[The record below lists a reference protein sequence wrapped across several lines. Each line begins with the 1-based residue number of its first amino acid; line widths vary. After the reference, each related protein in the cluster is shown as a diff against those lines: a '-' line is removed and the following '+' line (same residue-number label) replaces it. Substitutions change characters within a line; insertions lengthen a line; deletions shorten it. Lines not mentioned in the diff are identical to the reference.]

1 MEYPIIRNKP
11 VAQFWYKGTH
21 SHPVKRTVLI
31 TEQTKD
37 YFKGYEVRE
46 GTQLRDV
53 EKAPIKSFSFEKV
66 ATTEQLRSDNPLRKG
81 KNRTTL
87 TRMSVSQAEKA
98 GL

>member
-46 GTQLRDV
+46 GTQFRVLGERFLG
-53 EKAPIKSFSFEKV
+53 KPISFVAKV
-66 ATTEQLRSDNPLRKG
+66 GDY
-81 KNRTTL
+81 
-87 TRMSVSQAEKA
+87 VSS
-98 GL
+98 